1 MSKYEPL
8 WKYLKENNKE
18 NYKLSYEE
26 IRKILG
32 FDIDHSFL
40 ILIILFAILNLI
52 GGYLVV
58 THKLD
63 NAGYSVIPMLFTLIF
78 SILYRNSKKD
88 KE

>member
-1 MSKYEPL
+1 M
-8 WKYLKENNKE
+8 NKE
-18 NYKLSYEE
+18 KLKV
-26 IRKILG
+26 KI
-32 FDIDHSFL
+32 FL
-40 ILIILFAILNLI
+40 ILSLVFAILTLI

-63 NAGYSVIPMLFTLIF
+63 KAGYSVIPMLFTLIF